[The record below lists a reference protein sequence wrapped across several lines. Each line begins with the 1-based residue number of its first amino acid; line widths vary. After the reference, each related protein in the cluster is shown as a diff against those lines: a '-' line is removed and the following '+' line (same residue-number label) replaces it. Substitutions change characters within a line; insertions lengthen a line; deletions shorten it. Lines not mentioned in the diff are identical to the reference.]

1 MTMELLKYDQAYHE
15 LIENYRLSENNLR
28 FTIRPRNAVASKAPS
43 RTHILVMEAG
53 RLVTFFTLDYG
64 EDAQRFAQHD
74 HAILIRSFSTD
85 IRHQGKGYAKKALQL
100 LPQYITKQHT
110 NITDMVLAV
119 NIQNHTAQKLY
130 ERCGFLDTYQRC
142 EGRNGPLIIM
152 QKKVVEAKQYT

>member
-1 MTMELLKYDQAYHE
+1 NISSKCFSCPPHVWYDDSIHFIRGGSMTMELLKYDQAYHE

-85 IRHQGKGYAKKALQL
+85 IR
-100 LPQYITKQHT
+100 
-110 NITDMVLAV
+110 
-119 NIQNHTAQKLY
+119 
-130 ERCGFLDTYQRC
+130 
-142 EGRNGPLIIM
+142 
-152 QKKVVEAKQYT
+152 